1 MPNNAYMSGA
11 RLGRK
16 PFLGLVMV
24 GKLAGAAFNLLN
36 AVYLDTWSRWVGLLY
51 TCTPAHLY
59 CTPEHLGQVG
69 VAGHRD
75 AGPEFLRGLPRLHH
89 DDLQLH
95 SGQLHAEVGIVAGA
109 GLLV

>member
-1 MPNNAYMSGA
+1 MSGT

-51 TCTPAHLY
+51 TWNLYTCTPVLY
-59 CTPEHLGQVG
+59 T
-69 VAGHRD
+69 
-75 AGPEFLRGLPRLHH
+75 
-89 DDLQLH
+89 
-95 SGQLHAEVGIVAGA
+95 
-109 GLLV
+109 

>member
-1 MPNNAYMSGA
+1 MSNTAYMSGA

-51 TCTPAHLY
+51 TWNLYTCTPVLY
-59 CTPEHLGQVG
+59 T
-69 VAGHRD
+69 
-75 AGPEFLRGLPRLHH
+75 
-89 DDLQLH
+89 
-95 SGQLHAEVGIVAGA
+95 
-109 GLLV
+109 

>member
-1 MPNNAYMSGA
+1 MSNNAYMSGT

-36 AVYLDTWSRWVGLLY
+36 AVYLDTWSRWVGLLCTC

-59 CTPEHLGQVG
+59 CTPEQVG

-75 AGPEFLRGLPRLHH
+75 AGPEFLRGLPCLHH

-95 SGQLHAEVGIVAGA
+95 SGQLHAEVGIVAG
-109 GLLV
+109 LLV

>member
-1 MPNNAYMSGA
+1 MESTILYEGVTRALENVLDKMPNNAYMSGA

-51 TCTPAHLY
+51 TWTPAPVHLHTCTPVHL
-59 CTPEHLGQVG
+59 V
-69 VAGHRD
+69 
-75 AGPEFLRGLPRLHH
+75 
-89 DDLQLH
+89 
-95 SGQLHAEVGIVAGA
+95 
-109 GLLV
+109 

>member
-1 MPNNAYMSGA
+1 MSGT

-51 TCTPAHLY
+51 TCTVHLHT
-59 CTPEHLGQVG
+59 CTVHLNRWVWLGTVMLVQSFSG
-69 VAGHRD
+69 G
-75 AGPEFLRGLPRLHH
+75 FLAFIMMTYSFIADNSTQRW
-89 DDLQLH
+89 
-95 SGQLHAEVGIVAGA
+95 V
-109 GLLV
+109 

>member
-1 MPNNAYMSGA
+1 MSGA

-51 TCTPAHLY
+51 TCT
-59 CTPEHLGQVG
+59 CTPVHLNRWVWLGTVMLVQSFSG
-69 VAGHRD
+69 G
-75 AGPEFLRGLPRLHH
+75 FLAFIMMTYSFIADNSTQRW
-89 DDLQLH
+89 
-95 SGQLHAEVGIVAGA
+95 V
-109 GLLV
+109 

>member
-1 MPNNAYMSGA
+1 MSNNAYMSGA

-36 AVYLDTWSRWVGLLY
+36 AVYLDTWSRWVCLLC
-51 TCTPAHLY
+51 TCTPGHLN
-59 CTPEHLGQVG
+59 CTPEQVG

-75 AGPEFLRGLPRLHH
+75 AGPEFLRGLPGLHH

-95 SGQLHAEVGIVAGA
+95 SGQLHAEVGIAAGVLA
-109 GLLV
+109 

>member
-1 MPNNAYMSGA
+1 MSNNAYMSGA

-51 TCTPAHLY
+51 TCTCTPAHLDT
-59 CTPEHLGQVG
+59 CTPVHLV
-69 VAGHRD
+69 
-75 AGPEFLRGLPRLHH
+75 
-89 DDLQLH
+89 
-95 SGQLHAEVGIVAGA
+95 
-109 GLLV
+109 

>member
-1 MPNNAYMSGA
+1 MSGT

-51 TCTPAHLY
+51 IWTPGYLD
-59 CTPEHLGQVG
+59 T
-69 VAGHRD
+69 
-75 AGPEFLRGLPRLHH
+75 
-89 DDLQLH
+89 
-95 SGQLHAEVGIVAGA
+95 
-109 GLLV
+109 

>member
-1 MPNNAYMSGA
+1 MSNNAYMSGT

-51 TCTPAHLY
+51 IWTPGYLD
-59 CTPEHLGQVG
+59 T
-69 VAGHRD
+69 
-75 AGPEFLRGLPRLHH
+75 
-89 DDLQLH
+89 
-95 SGQLHAEVGIVAGA
+95 
-109 GLLV
+109 

>member
-1 MPNNAYMSGA
+1 MSNNAYMSGT

-51 TCTPAHLY
+51 TCTPVHLHT
-59 CTPEHLGQVG
+59 CTVHLNRWVWLGTVMLVQSFSG
-69 VAGHRD
+69 G
-75 AGPEFLRGLPRLHH
+75 FLAFIMMTYSFIADNSTQRW
-89 DDLQLH
+89 
-95 SGQLHAEVGIVAGA
+95 V
-109 GLLV
+109 